1 MHLIEDN
8 LAGMAD
14 TPESS
19 HEGQD
24 SDDNEANLVFG
35 LALGSSSLSASL
47 GKLVEL
53 NIGIE
58 IVVVGGLL

>member
-19 HEGQD
+19 YEGQD
-24 SDDNEANLVFG
+24 SDDNKTNLVFG
-35 LALGSSSLSASL
+35 LALGSSPLSAGLS
-47 GKLVEL
+47 KLVKL